1 MRSKPVRCSS
11 ACRSGRRR
19 HRVTL
24 RFDVS
29 EWFLNATG
37 DALVDPATAN
47 AAEPNE
53 ALVRGNIQRSI
64 NAFKDDDH
72 DGHDNESQGD
82 DGDDQGG
89 GQGDG

>member
-1 MRSKPVRCSS
+1 M
-11 ACRSGRRR
+11 
-19 HRVTL
+19 
-24 RFDVS
+24 
-29 EWFLNATG
+29 
-37 DALVDPATAN
+37 DPATAN

-82 DGDDQGG
+82 DGDGQGG